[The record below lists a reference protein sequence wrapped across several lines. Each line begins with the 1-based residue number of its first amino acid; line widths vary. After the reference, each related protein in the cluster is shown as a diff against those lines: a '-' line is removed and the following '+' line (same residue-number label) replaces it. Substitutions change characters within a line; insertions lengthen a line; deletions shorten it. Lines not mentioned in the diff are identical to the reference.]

1 MQTPEG
7 LLFWRESGPGRQEP
21 TSCTTRDTRRGTR
34 KREGRGSQRESAWDL
49 LRKAVQGTTEDYT
62 EGSLNRAVLLLS
74 IPMIL
79 EMVMESVFGILDVYF
94 VGRLGPDAV
103 AAVGLTE
110 SLLTVIFAVAI
121 GLCMSTTA
129 LVARRIGEKQPE
141 EAARAA
147 AQAVAVGV
155 IASLPFAAVGILWP
169 RQLLT
174 LMGAPAAVVETGWA
188 YAAWMLGGN
197 ASILLLFLINAV
209 FRGAGDATVAM
220 RSLWIANLVNI
231 VLDPCLIFG
240 LGPFPE
246 LGVTGAAIGTTVGR
260 TVGVAYQ
267 VWSLRSGRGR
277 LRLERRHLR
286 LDRGLMLQLVRL
298 SVGGIGQFLI
308 GTASWLGLVRI
319 LTVFGASA
327 LAGYTIALRII
338 IVALL
343 PAWGMSNAVATLVG
357 QNLGAGKP
365 DRAERSVW
373 IVGLYNM
380 AFLLV
385 VMAAFLW
392 GAEPLIALFSP
403 DAEVQRLGAQCL
415 RVVSYGYAFY
425 AWGMV
430 LVQAFNGAGDT
441 VTPTWINLGCYWLFQ
456 IPLAVGLSL
465 PLGYGPL
472 GVFLAITLAES
483 LLAVVGL
490 VVFRRGAWKQGTV

>member
-1 MQTPEG
+1 MH
-7 LLFWRESGPGRQEP
+7 
-21 TSCTTRDTRRGTR
+21 DTRRVTDGLEATPPPGAAR
-34 KREGRGSQRESAWDL
+34 GRETLLDL
-49 LRKAVQGTTEDYT
+49 VRKAVEGTTEDYT
-62 EGSLNRAVLLLS
+62 EGSLNRAVFLLAV
-74 IPMIL
+74 PMIL

-110 SLLTVIFAVAI
+110 SLLTVVFAVAM

-147 AQAVAVGV
+147 VQAITVGIV
-155 IASLPFAAVGILWP
+155 TSLPFAAVGVFWP
-169 RQLLT
+169 REVLT
-174 LMGAPAAVVETGWA
+174 LVGAPASVVETGWG
-188 YAAWMLGGN
+188 YTAWMLGGN
-197 ASILLLFLINAV
+197 ASIMLIFLINAI

-220 RSLWIANLVNI
+220 RSLWLANAVNV

-267 VWSLRSGRGR
+267 LRALASAHGRVR
-277 LRLERRHLR
+277 VERRHVR
-286 LDRGLMLQLVRL
+286 LDRSLMVHLVQL
-298 SVGGIGQFLI
+298 SVGGVGQFLI

-319 LTVFGASA
+319 LSLFGAGA
-327 LAGYTIALRII
+327 LAGYTIALRIV

-343 PAWGMSNAVATLVG
+343 PSWGMSNAVATLVG

-380 AFLLV
+380 VFLLG
-385 VMAAFLW
+385 VMAVFLV
-392 GAEPLIALFSP
+392 GAEPLIAVFSSDP
-403 DAEVQRLGAQCL
+403 EVQRLGALCL

-456 IPLAVGLSL
+456 IPLALGLAQA
-465 PLGYGPL
+465 LGYGPL

-490 VVFRRGAWKQGTV
+490 LVFRRGAWKRQRV

>member
-1 MQTPEG
+1 MHDTRRTTPAGGATDHSAE
-7 LLFWRESGPGRQEP
+7 RESGW
-21 TSCTTRDTRRGTR
+21 S
-34 KREGRGSQRESAWDL
+34 L

-62 EGSLNRAVLLLS
+62 TGSLNRAVFLLS
-74 IPMIL
+74 VPMIL
-79 EMVMESVFGILDVYF
+79 EMVMESVFGILDVLF
-94 VGRLGPDAV
+94 VGRLGADAV

-110 SLLTVIFAVAI
+110 SLLTVVFAVAI

-129 LVARRIGEKQPE
+129 LVARRIGEGQPE

-147 AQAVAVGV
+147 VQALAIGVAASVPFAVVGV
-155 IASLPFAAVGILWP
+155 LWP
-169 RQLLT
+169 RPLLV
-174 LMGAPAAVVETGWA
+174 LMGAPPSVVETGWG

-197 ASILLLFLINAV
+197 VSIMLIFLINAA
-209 FRGAGDATVAM
+209 FRGAGDASVAM
-220 RSLWIANLVNI
+220 RSLWLANGVNI

-260 TVGVAYQ
+260 AVGVAYQ
-267 VWSLRSGRGR
+267 LHALAAGRGR
-277 LRLERRHLR
+277 LRLARRHLR
-286 LDRGLMLQLVRL
+286 PDRGLMVHLVRL
-298 SVGGIGQFLI
+298 SLGGVGQFLI

-319 LTVFGASA
+319 LSTFGASA
-327 LAGYTIALRII
+327 LAGYTIALRVI

-343 PAWGMSNAVATLVG
+343 PSWGMSNAVATLVG
-357 QNLGAGKP
+357 QNLGAGKA

-380 AFLLV
+380 AFLLG
-385 VMAAFLW
+385 VMGVFLW
-392 GAEPLIALFSP
+392 GAEPLIALFSA
-403 DAEVQRLGAQCL
+403 DTAVQQLGAQCL

-456 IPLAVGLSL
+456 IPLALGLAQA
-465 PLGYGPL
+465 LGYGPL

-490 VVFRRGAWKQGTV
+490 VVFRRGAWKARSV

>member
-1 MQTPEG
+1 MH
-7 LLFWRESGPGRQEP
+7 
-21 TSCTTRDTRRGTR
+21 DTRRTR
-34 KREGRGSQRESAWDL
+34 EPVGERESAWGL
-49 LRKAVQGTTEDYT
+49 LKKAVRGTTEDYT
-62 EGSLNRAVLLLS
+62 EGSVNRAVFLLAV
-74 IPMIL
+74 PMLL
-79 EMVMESVFGILDVYF
+79 EMVMESVFGILDVFF

-110 SLLTVIFAVAI
+110 SLLTVVFAVAI

-129 LVARRIGEKQPE
+129 LVARRIGEKQKE

-147 AQAVAVGV
+147 VQAVAVGIV
-155 IASLPFAAVGILWP
+155 ASVPFALVGILWP
-169 RQLLT
+169 RRLLT
-174 LMGAPAAVVETGWA
+174 LMGAPASVVETGWG

-197 ASILLLFLINAV
+197 VSIMLLFLVNAV

-220 RSLWIANLVNI
+220 RSLWLANAVNV

-260 TVGVAYQ
+260 AVGVAYQ
-267 VWSLRSGRGR
+267 LRALASRRGR
-277 LRLERRHLR
+277 LRIGRRHLR
-286 LDRGLMLQLVRL
+286 LDRRLALHLVEL
-298 SVGGIGQFLI
+298 SLGGVGQFLI

-319 LTVFGASA
+319 LTLFGASA
-327 LAGYTIALRII
+327 LAGYTIALRIV

-343 PAWGMSNAVATLVG
+343 PSWGMSNAVATLVG

-380 AFLLV
+380 AFLLG

-392 GAEPLIALFSP
+392 GAEPLVAIFSSDP
-403 DAEVQRLGAQCL
+403 DVQRLGALCL

-441 VTPTWINLGCYWLFQ
+441 VTPTWINVGCYWLFQ
-456 IPLAVGLSL
+456 IPLALVLARGL
-465 PLGYGPL
+465 GHGPL

-490 VVFRRGAWKQGTV
+490 VAFRRGAWKRRAV